1 MRNLLDTHVVVW
13 LAVNSPKLST
23 TAKQVIFDSSNESFV
38 SIASAWEV
46 AIKVGK
52 GNLRLDGG
60 VSEFFNIVYQNGFEL
75 LPITEEHVKRLEI
88 LPLLHRDPFDRILI
102 ASALTEGMCLISA
115 DTNVPLY
122 DVDSLW

>member
-1 MRNLLDTHVVVW
+1 MQYLLDTHVVLWFFDDV
-13 LAVNSPKLST
+13 AKLSET
-23 TAKQVIFDSSNESFV
+23 TLRIILDPANEKYV

-52 GNLRLDGG
+52 GNLRFKRG
-60 VSEFFNIVYQNGFEL
+60 VSSFFDEIYQNGFEL
-75 LPITEEHVKRLEI
+75 LPITEKHVKRLET

-102 ASALTEGMCLISA
+102 ASALIEGMCLISA
-115 DTNVPLY
+115 DTNVQLY